1 MKKFLFMFLLA
12 AAVAGAFTFALAEET
27 QAEEKKFVIH
37 GEIRQRADFIDN
49 FSDFNSDFSDSA
61 LFFPYRARIA
71 AEGHFSK
78 DVIGYAEF
86 QSFGV
91 WGDAPPDKG
100 GINSTLGGLIGPF
113 NPNVDQNT
121 SNSILY
127 NANSTQLYQAWIGL
141 NNIAGSKFS
150 LKVGRQELVKGSE
163 MLLGDLDF
171 YSGIAHDGMVGSFN
185 YDSFGL
191 DLWWS
196 RPLQSGNF
204 ISTLVPPS
212 FFTYPTTG
220 VPDHQSVNFYG
231 AWADF
236 KKIPKNIGLS
246 AYLMNYEVGQSSGT
260 PFGYA
265 FYTLGARANKDA
277 EAGKN
282 GFAWNAELAMQSGDF
297 SQGTTLVDK
306 GDISTMGFEG
316 MFGYNLHSG
325 NNDHLFR
332 FQYVMASGDKDPADP
347 DKVESFNPLFQDY
360 HQRYGLSDIF
370 SFSNLTAMS
379 LGWNMRMKDHC
390 FGVDLWDY
398 QLSEDM
404 IDPYGDKQNALGS
417 EVDAYWKLQY
427 NPNTQIMA
435 GLAYFMPGDVIK
447 TSNYDPVAPYDYNNK
462 ADAGMRLVG
471 NLRLRF

>member
-49 FSDFNSDFSDSA
+49 YDSDSDTSDSA

-91 WGDAPPDKG
+91 WGDAPPTKG
-100 GINSTLGGLIGPF
+100 GIPLYF
-113 NPNVDQNT
+113 PNIDQNT
-121 SNSILY
+121 SSSLLY
-127 NANSTQLYQAWIGL
+127 NYNSTQLYQAWIGL

-171 YSGIAHDGMVGSFN
+171 YSGIAHDGVVGSFN

-191 DLWWS
+191 DVWYT
-196 RPLQSGNF
+196 RPLQHGSLFWYG
-204 ISTLVPPS
+204 ST
-212 FFTYPTTG
+212 TTG
-220 VPDHQSVNFYG
+220 VPDHTSTNFYG
-231 AWADF
+231 VWADF
-236 KKIPKNIGLS
+236 KKIPKNIGVS
-246 AYLMNYEVGQSSGT
+246 AYLMNYEVGQTVSYPYGS
-260 PFGYA
+260 A
-265 FYTLGARANKDA
+265 FYTIGARANKDA

-282 GFAWNAELAMQSGDF
+282 GFAWNAELALQSGDF
-297 SQGTTLVDK
+297 TIWPDIADK
-306 GDISTMGFEG
+306 GDISGTGFEG
-316 MFGYNLHSG
+316 MFGYNLNAG
-325 NNDHLFR
+325 GNDHLFKIK
-332 FQYVMASGDKDPADP
+332 YVMASGDKDSADP
-347 DKVESFNPLFQDY
+347 DYDGTKMEAFNPMFQDY

-370 SFSNLTAMS
+370 TFSNLTAMS
-379 LGWNMRMKDHC
+379 LGWKMGMKDHC
-390 FGVDLWDY
+390 FGVDYWMFDTT
-398 QLSEDM
+398 EDVYLAAGTST
-404 IDPYGDKQNALGS
+404 DLGS
-417 EVDAYWKLQY
+417 EVDAYWKYQY
-427 NPNTQIMA
+427 NPNTQFMA
-435 GLAYFMPGDVIK
+435 GLGYFMPGDVVEDWNDGY
-447 TSNYDPVAPYDYNNK
+447 S
-462 ADAGMRLVG
+462 DAGLRLVG

>member
-1 MKKFLFMFLLA
+1 MKKFLFMLLLV

-49 FSDFNSDFSDSA
+49 YDSDSDTSDSA

-91 WGDAPPDKG
+91 WGDAPPTKG
-100 GINSTLGGLIGPF
+100 GIPLYL
-113 NPNVDQNT
+113 PNIDQNT
-121 SNSILY
+121 SSSLLY
-127 NANSTQLYQAWIGL
+127 NYNSTQLYQAWIGL

-171 YSGIAHDGMVGSFN
+171 YSGIAHDGVVGSFN

-191 DLWWS
+191 DVWYT
-196 RPLQSGNF
+196 RPLQHGSLFWYG
-204 ISTLVPPS
+204 ST
-212 FFTYPTTG
+212 TTG
-220 VPDHQSVNFYG
+220 VPDHTSTNFYG
-231 AWADF
+231 VWADF
-236 KKIPKNIGLS
+236 KKIPKNIGVS
-246 AYLMNYEVGQSSGT
+246 AYLMNYEVGQTVSYPYGS
-260 PFGYA
+260 A
-265 FYTLGARANKDA
+265 FYTIGARANKDA

-282 GFAWNAELAMQSGDF
+282 GFAWNAELAIQSGDWTT
-297 SQGTTLVDK
+297 GTMWDK
-306 GDISTMGFEG
+306 GDISGTGFEG
-316 MFGYNLHSG
+316 MFGYNLNAG
-325 NNDHLFR
+325 GNDHLFKIK
-332 FQYVMASGDKDPADP
+332 YVMASGDDDPLDDNLEA
-347 DKVESFNPLFQDY
+347 FNPLFQDY

-370 SFSNLTAMS
+370 TLSDLTAMS
-379 LGWNMRMKDHC
+379 LGWKMSQKDHC

-398 QLSEDM
+398 QLTEDM
-404 IDPYGDKQNALGS
+404 VGSDGNKYSALGR
-417 EVDAYWKLQY
+417 ELDAWWKLQY

-435 GLAYFMPGDVIK
+435 GLAYFKPGDVIK
-447 TSNYDPVAPYDYNNK
+447 YDPYYTGPDPTAPT
-462 ADAGMRLVG
+462 DAGLRLVG